1 MVDWTTVLIVLLY
14 VYIFVTIFYLLL
26 DNRETSTTLSWLL
39 VFLLFPFVGI
49 VFYFLFGRGMRKK
62 LSSTLERQNLETR
75 LAGKGKGRSVV
86 EGQKGDRDVLFGLYA
101 TPAEKKLIRLMYRNS
116 DSILS
121 SKNKVQIFFNG
132 RDKFDQL
139 MHDLEKAQRY
149 IHMEY
154 FIWKNDYL
162 SQKLIHILEDRAA
175 QGVEVRIL
183 YDAVGNYLSPRYLRK
198 LRAKGIEIYA
208 YYNFSSPLKIHTLNY
223 RNHRKIVDIDGV
235 TGYLGGMNMGEEYID
250 GGRRFPRWR
259 DTHLRLQGDSVD
271 VIQEV
276 FKVSWFNT
284 TREELILESG
294 TSFDVTQGD
303 PVYVQVTTSGP
314 DSTWESILQLY
325 FLLISSAQHTIY
337 INTPYFIPDA
347 SIVMALKTAALSGVD
362 VRIVLTGHIDKRLP
376 YWAALTFVGD
386 LLTAG
391 VRFFYYTR
399 GFMHAKTIV
408 VDSKCCSVGTA
419 NMDIRSFQLN
429 YEINALIYDEKLA
442 GVIVDMFHQD
452 LESCREFRQVDY
464 DGISRP
470 RKLRNSLA
478 RLFAPLL

>member
-1 MVDWTTVLIVLLY
+1 MVDWTTVFFVLLY
-14 VYIFVTIFYLLL
+14 VYIFITIFYLLL
-26 DNRETSTTLSWLL
+26 DNRETTSTLSWLL

-62 LSSTLERQNLETR
+62 LSNTLERQNLEGR
-75 LAGKGKGRSVV
+75 LAGKGRAVV
-86 EGQKGDRDVLFGLYA
+86 ERQKGGRDVLFGLYA
-101 TPAEKKLIRLMYRNS
+101 TPAEKKLIRMMHRNS

-121 SKNKVQIFFNG
+121 SKNQVQIFFSG

-139 MHDLEKAQRY
+139 MEDLEKAQRY

-162 SQKLIHILEDRAA
+162 SQKVIQILEERAA
-175 QGVEVRIL
+175 RGVEVRIL
-183 YDAVGNYLSPRYLRK
+183 YDAIGNYLSRRYLKK
-198 LRAKGIEIYA
+198 LRDRGIEIYP

-223 RNHRKIVDIDGV
+223 RNHRKIVDIDGA

-250 GGRRFPRWR
+250 GGRRFPHWR
-259 DTHLRLQGDSVD
+259 DTHLRIQGESVD
-271 VIQEV
+271 VLQEV

-284 TREELILESG
+284 TKEELTLESD
-294 TSFDVTQGD
+294 TSFDVNQGE

-325 FLLISSAQHTIY
+325 FLLISSAEHTIY
-337 INTPYFIPDA
+337 IHTPYFIPDA

-362 VRIVLTGHIDKRLP
+362 VRIVLTGLLDKRLP

-386 LLTAG
+386 LLPAG
-391 VRFFYYTR
+391 VRFFYYTQ

-408 VDSKCCSVGTA
+408 VDCKCCSVGTA

-442 GVIVDMFHQD
+442 CMIVDMFHKD
-452 LESCREFRQVDY
+452 LESCREFTQADY